1 MVTSGSSRRPG
12 SLSRRRAVRLAA
24 ATGAGLA
31 VATGRDRT
39 AAQVATPA
47 AADVPADFKVVL
59 HAAQA
64 DHWVYV
70 QSNIRNLI
78 EEWPRSHLRV
88 VVDGNAVSGLVGE
101 SDLITALAEAITH
114 GLELF
119 ICPNALREHGIP
131 TDQIRLDAN
140 LDLGGVIALV
150 HANRDGYVYVKP

>member
-1 MVTSGSSRRPG
+1 MVSRGNPRRTG
-12 SLSRRRAVRLAA
+12 YHTRRRAVQLAA

-31 VATGRDRT
+31 AASNWRRT
-39 AAQVATPA
+39 AAQDATPA
-47 AADVPADFKVVL
+47 AADVPSDFEVVL

-78 EEWPRSHLRV
+78 HEWPRARLRV
-88 VVDGNAVSGLVGE
+88 VVDGNAVSSLVGD
-101 SDLITALAEAITH
+101 SDLTAALAEAIAH

-131 TDQIRLDAN
+131 TAQIRLDAN
-140 LDLGGVIALV
+140 FDLGGVIALV
-150 HANRDGYVYVKP
+150 QAHQDGYVYVKP